1 MPGGETTK
9 YWLSQTGLE
18 LLATHEWR
26 VLAFQIHKHFGLKLA
41 FQIWFFSCLQPAT
54 GQFCQWTL
62 MWEFQLTFG
71 FGRSPEANQ
80 VYDWEF
86 NDRMRLGCNKT
97 TSITNS
103 IEKINVFNFSRSF
116 FFWIFCPFLGGK
128 TLSPFLVGCL
138 SLVDFGIFVVKI
150 IHTGAVASGPNR

>member
-116 FFWIFCPFLGGK
+116 FFLDFLPIFGWENSFTVFGRLPLIGGLWDFCREDHPYRSCGLG
-128 TLSPFLVGCL
+128 S
-138 SLVDFGIFVVKI
+138 
-150 IHTGAVASGPNR
+150 

>member
-1 MPGGETTK
+1 
-9 YWLSQTGLE
+9 
-18 LLATHEWR
+18 
-26 VLAFQIHKHFGLKLA
+26 
-41 FQIWFFSCLQPAT
+41 
-54 GQFCQWTL
+54 

-116 FFWIFCPFLGGK
+116 FFFWIFCPFLGVK
-128 TLSPFLVGCL
+128 TLSP
-138 SLVDFGIFVVKI
+138 
-150 IHTGAVASGPNR
+150 

>member
-116 FFWIFCPFLGGK
+116 FFFWFFAHFCVGK
-128 TLSPFLVGCL
+128 LFQRKVGCL